1 MSNIRAF
8 KKYILLRQYPDL
20 DQMQTRKTKPS
31 VIADGRN
38 NKVYN
43 FLSRR
48 AIQSVFG
55 AIPK

>member
-1 MSNIRAF
+1 VLLKNTF
-8 KKYILLRQYPDL
+8 ELRQYPDL